1 MNISLKDYLV
11 KFFGA
16 KESFFSGP
24 KDDKKSIID
33 FDKNRRLGFKSSN
46 LLSKINI
53 GKSFI
58 PLEEVFPNNKKIKL
72 SFESNF
78 SRATILPFY
87 APDVSL
93 KDAKK
98 NYDKYLLD
106 IKHRDDKKNE
116 IDFNK
121 YLKKYNFKETSGDS
135 VVLSEYFFDFYD
147 VLFHH
152 EYEMDEFEMF
162 GSNSN
167 NFQNH
172 FLINKGSHIFFLHVH
187 SLTRVNFIKVTI

>member
-1 MNISLKDYLV
+1 MNITLKDYLV
-11 KFFGA
+11 KFFDV

-33 FDKNRRLGFKSSN
+33 FDKNRRLGFKSSS
-46 LLSKINI
+46 LLSKIKI

-58 PLEEVFPNNKKIKL
+58 PLEEVFPSSKKIKL
-72 SFESNF
+72 SFVGNF
-78 SRATILPFY
+78 SRASILPIY
-87 APDVSL
+87 APDISL

-98 NYDKYLLD
+98 NYDKYILD
-106 IKHRDDKKNE
+106 IKHNNDKEDE
-116 IDFNK
+116 IDFDK
-121 YLKKYNFKETSGDS
+121 YLKKYNFKETAGDS
-135 VVLSEYFFDFYD
+135 VVLNEYFFDYYD

-152 EYEMDEFEMF
+152 EYEKDEFKMF

-167 NFQNH
+167 SFKNH

-187 SLTRVNFIKVTI
+187 ALTKVNLIKVII